1 MEELEEH
8 ILNIITVKNNL
19 LNAVRDISK
28 LSIYLSSEP
37 VLNEYRISIDL
48 IIPHMKE
55 FIGIISMKEQWQKDD
70 IITAFKEVFSMGNLQ
85 RLKRRNN

>member
-1 MEELEEH
+1 MEELDEH
-8 ILNIITVKNNL
+8 MLNLVVVKNNL
-19 LNAVRDISK
+19 LSAVRDISK

-37 VLNEYRISIDL
+37 VSNEYRLSMDL
-48 IIPHMKE
+48 VIPHMKE
-55 FIGIISMKEQWQKDD
+55 FVDIISMKEQWQKDD